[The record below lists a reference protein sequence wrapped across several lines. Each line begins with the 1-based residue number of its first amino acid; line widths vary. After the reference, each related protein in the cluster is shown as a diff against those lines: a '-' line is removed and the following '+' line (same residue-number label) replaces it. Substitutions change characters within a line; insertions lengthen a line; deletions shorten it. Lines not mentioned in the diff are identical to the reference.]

1 MTEAINTET
10 VRPEHQ
16 GDGMDDGEHGRSEIR
31 AVLASRSQAVR
42 IKDIDRLMSLYS
54 PNVVYFDVVP
64 GLQFTGAAAL
74 RARFVQWFDSVEDS
88 ISMDIRDVNILAGRD
103 IAVAYMLNR
112 TSGTLKN
119 GREVGHWVRA
129 TVGCQRSNHRWLIK
143 HEHIS
148 MPINFESGS
157 AAMDL
162 VP

>member
-1 MTEAINTET
+1 MAEAVDSET
-10 VRPEHQ
+10 VLLGRPA
-16 GDGMDDGEHGRSEIR
+16 DVMDDAERSRSEIR
-31 AVLASRSQAVR
+31 ALLDVRSEAVR
-42 IKDIDRLMSLYS
+42 IKDIARLMSLYS
-54 PNVVYFDVVP
+54 PDVVYFDVVP

-74 RARFVQWFDSVEDS
+74 RARFVQWFDSVAGS
-88 ISMDIRDVNILAGRD
+88 ISMEIRDLNILAGGD

-129 TVGCQRSNHRWLIK
+129 TVGWQRSNHRWLIE

-148 MPINFESGS
+148 LPINFESGR

>member
-1 MTEAINTET
+1 MAEAINTET
-10 VRPEHQ
+10 VLPGHQ
-16 GDGMDDGEHGRSEIR
+16 GDVMDDGERRRSEIR
-31 AVLASRSQAVR
+31 AVLDNRSEAVR

-54 PNVVYFDVVP
+54 PDVVYFDVVP

-74 RARFVQWFDSVEDS
+74 GARFVQWFDSVEGS
-88 ISMDIRDVNILAGRD
+88 ISMEIRDLNILAGRD

-112 TSGTLKN
+112 TSGTLKD

-129 TVGCQRSNHRWLIK
+129 TVGWQRSNHRWLIK

-148 MPINFESGS
+148 LPINFESGR

>member
-1 MTEAINTET
+1 MAEAVDSET
-10 VRPEHQ
+10 ALPGHQ
-16 GDGMDDGEHGRSEIR
+16 GDVMDDGEPRRSEIR
-31 AVLASRSQAVR
+31 AVLDSRAEAVR
-42 IKDIDRLMSLYS
+42 IKDIDRLRSLYS
-54 PNVVYFDVVP
+54 PDVVYFDVVP

-74 RARFVQWFDSVEDS
+74 RARFVQWFDSVAGS
-88 ISMDIRDVNILAGRD
+88 ISMEIRDLNILVGRD

-129 TVGCQRSNHRWLIK
+129 TVGWQRSNHKWLIK

-148 MPINFESGS
+148 LPINFESGR

-162 VP
+162 AP